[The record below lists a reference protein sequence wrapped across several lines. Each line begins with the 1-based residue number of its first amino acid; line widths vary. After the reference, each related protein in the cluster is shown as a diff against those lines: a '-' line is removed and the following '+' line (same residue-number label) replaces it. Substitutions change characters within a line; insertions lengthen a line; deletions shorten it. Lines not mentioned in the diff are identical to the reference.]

1 MRKIIVSILLVMTVI
16 CSCSGKS
23 ETALDWFDKAAA
35 LNYTDPRA
43 IEYLNNAI
51 KLQPNYASAYNM
63 RGISYTRLGQY
74 QRAIEDFN
82 QAIILKPDDAKTY
95 INRGIAYTLLLQY
108 QRAIVDYNK
117 AISLKPGNVNDYY
130 NRGYV
135 YFKQGNKKLGC
146 RDAKKA
152 CDSGNCKLS
161 ELAKNKGYCH

>member
-23 ETALDWFDKAAA
+23 ETALDWFNKAAE
-35 LNYTDPRA
+35 LNYTDPRV

-82 QAIILKPDDAKTY
+82 QAIVLKPDDAKTY
-95 INRGIAYTLLLQY
+95 INRGIAYTFLLQY

-117 AISLKPGNVNDYY
+117 AISSKPDDVNAYY
-130 NRGYV
+130 NREYV

-146 RDAKKA
+146 RDAKNA
-152 CDSGNCKLS
+152 FDVRFIHSIG
-161 ELAKNKGYCH
+161 